1 MNSFEFYCRPFCP
14 ESCGALGTKRDFRGA
29 KEIVLQIKS
38 IRGFKDILPD
48 EVEKWQAAEGEA
60 RRIFGLFGFLEFR
73 IPVLERTELF
83 VRSIGEATDIVG
95 KEMYTFQD
103 RDGDSITLRPEA
115 TASIMRAYLE
125 HGLNVREPV
134 GKYYFI
140 GPMFRHERPQKGR
153 YRQFHQIDAEILG
166 VEDPWA
172 DAEILTMLIRYLGRL
187 GLKNLSLQINSLGC
201 PECRAPYK
209 AEIQK
214 FLQGEKAALC
224 EDCQRRL
231 ETNPL
236 RIFDCKKEECRKV
249 LEAAPSVLDY
259 LCPDCLNH
267 FTRVKALLDEISLPY
282 TVNPRM
288 VRGLDYYTRTAFEVV
303 AGELGA
309 QNAVCGGG
317 RYDGLAQDIGGPRVP
332 SIGFAIGVER
342 LIFLLPETPIAP
354 RRQVFL
360 AVLGEEPRK
369 KAFRLAQELRQADI
383 WVELDYEG
391 KSLKSQMRKADKL
404 RSPYVV
410 IIGDEE
416 LKKNQAVLRDMATK
430 AQEDLSFADI
440 VSRVQTLM
448 AKS

>member
-1 MNSFEFYCRPFCP
+1 M
-14 ESCGALGTKRDFRGA
+14 
-29 KEIVLQIKS
+29 QIKS
-38 IRGFKDILPD
+38 IRGFKDILPG
-48 EVEKWQAAEGEA
+48 EVEKWQFAEGEA
-60 RRIFGLFGFLEFR
+60 RRVFGLFGFSEFR
-73 IPVLERTELF
+73 IPVLERTDLF

-125 HGLNVREPV
+125 HGLNVQEPV

-172 DAEILTMLIRYLGRL
+172 DAEILTMLVHYLGGL

-214 FLQGEKAALC
+214 FLQGRRAALC

-236 RIFDCKKEECRKV
+236 RIFDCKKEECR
-249 LEAAPSVLDY
+249 EALGTAPSVLDY

-267 FTRVKALLDEISLPY
+267 FARVRALLDEISLPHA
-282 TVNPRM
+282 VNPRM

-342 LIFLLPETPIAP
+342 LVLLLPANQNAP
-354 RRQVFL
+354 RPQVFV
-360 AVLGEEPRK
+360 AALGDDPRR

-383 WVELDYEG
+383 RVELDYEG
-391 KSLKSQMRKADKL
+391 KSLKSQMRKADKM
-404 RSPYVV
+404 RSPYVL
-410 IIGDEE
+410 ILGDDE
-416 LKKNQAVLRDMATK
+416 LKRNQVILRDMATK
-430 AQEDLSFADI
+430 AQEDLSLAE
-440 VSRVQTLM
+440 VLPRLQSLM
-448 AKS
+448 GKN

>member
-1 MNSFEFYCRPFCP
+1 
-14 ESCGALGTKRDFRGA
+14 
-29 KEIVLQIKS
+29 LQIKS
-38 IRGFKDILPD
+38 IRGFKDILPG
-48 EVEKWQAAEGEA
+48 EVEKWQFAEREA
-60 RRIFGLFGFLEFR
+60 RRVFGLFGFAEFR
-73 IPVLERTELF
+73 IPVVERTELF

-95 KEMYTFQD
+95 KEMYSFQD
-103 RDGDSITLRPEA
+103 RDGESLTLRPEA

-140 GPMFRHERPQKGR
+140 GPMFRYERPQKGR

-172 DAEILTMLIRYLGRL
+172 DAEILAMLIRYLSGL
-187 GLKNLSLQINSLGC
+187 ELKNLNLQINSLGC
-201 PECRAPYK
+201 ADCRTPYK
-209 AEIQK
+209 TEIQK
-214 FLQGEKAALC
+214 FLQGRKDVLC
-224 EDCQRRL
+224 EDCRRRL
-231 ETNPL
+231 DTNPL
-236 RIFDCKKEECRKV
+236 RIFDCKKEECRQA
-249 LEAAPSVLDY
+249 LEKAPSVLAY
-259 LCPDCLNH
+259 LCGDCLAH
-267 FTRVKALLDEISLPY
+267 FTRVQALLDEITLPY

-342 LIFLLPETPIAP
+342 LTLLLPEKPEGF

-360 AVLGEEPRK
+360 AALGAEPRK
-369 KAFRLAQELRQADI
+369 RAFRLAQELRRADI
-383 WVELDYEG
+383 RVELDYEG
-391 KSLKSQMRKADKL
+391 KSLKSQMRKADKM

-410 IIGDEE
+410 ILGEEE
-416 LKKNQAVLRDMATK
+416 LKTNRVILRDMATK
-430 AQEDLSFADI
+430 AQEDPAIDE
-440 VSRVQTLM
+440 VAARVRALM